1 MRKKKVT
8 DYWYV
13 FLIALFFISTAGVYI
28 FFGESSYIAIHD
40 NLDLFVAQFQMMK
53 NTDSF
58 FAHGVEI
65 PFLGGVTRDNLPSE
79 LSLYTVLYMIFP
91 SFAAYAVGYL
101 LKVAIAIGSVWLLA
115 KDWYGESFG
124 KYKPIVALTGF
135 AYGILNMFPAFGIP
149 FASIPLVIYLLRRI
163 YKKPS
168 WKWYTVLFCYPF
180 LSYFSYFGFFILAYL
195 AMAVI
200 WLGLRDKKLSKSLLG
215 AVFVLAAGYAAFE
228 YRLFGVMLFGN
239 VETIRSTMVEADLT
253 AKEILAQSI
262 DVWRHGMFHAE
273 SVHDRFIWWIC
284 MLYFIYQNDRY
295 ITRRNWKGMF
305 HDIYNLLMLL
315 LVFNSVVYGIY
326 NWGAFRGLVETLI
339 PFLKGFQFNRTVF
352 FSPFVWYAAFFI
364 VLQRMYTAAEEV
376 RGSEGKEMMG
386 AGGLKKMRKL
396 RKPAANGMALIA
408 IAVILL
414 APTRYNDL
422 FVTCKNK
429 ALELLKGKAIDEM
442 NYEEFY
448 SEALFQ
454 DIKTDIGYDGEWS
467 IAYGFHPAVLEYNG
481 IATLDGYLGFYP
493 QQYKED
499 FRRIIAPALE
509 RVEAS
514 RVYYDDWGARVY
526 LYSGTEPSVVSNS
539 KSFTIADRRL
549 YMDAQ
554 AFEELGGKYLFSRFE
569 LSNEEEEGFCLVRA
583 YGTQE
588 SPYMVYLYER

>member
-1 MRKKKVT
+1 MKKKKVT

-28 FFGESSYIAIHD
+28 VFGESSYIAIHD

-91 SFAAYAVGYL
+91 SFAAYVVGYL
-101 LKVAIAIGSVWLLA
+101 LKVAIAVESVWLLA

-124 KYKPIVALTGF
+124 KYKPIVALMGF

-149 FASIPLVIYLLRRI
+149 FASIPLAIYLLRRI
-163 YKKPS
+163 YKMPS
-168 WKWYTVLFCYPF
+168 WKWYIALFCYPF

-215 AVFVLAAGYAAFE
+215 AVFVLAAGYVAFE

-253 AKEILAQSI
+253 AKEILAQSV

-305 HDIYNLLMLL
+305 HDIYNLLMCL

-326 NWGAFRGLVETLI
+326 NWGAFRCLVETLI

-352 FSPFVWYAAFFI
+352 FSPFLWYAAFFI
-364 VLQRMYTAAEEV
+364 VLQRMYAVAEKV
-376 RGSEGKEMMG
+376 RGGEGKEMMG

-396 RKPAANGMALIA
+396 WKPAANTMALIA

-429 ALELLKGKAIDEM
+429 ALELLKGKAVDEM

-448 SEALFQ
+448 SEALFWN
-454 DIKTDIGYDGEWS
+454 IKTDIGYNGEWS
-467 IAYGFHPAVLEYNG
+467 VAYGFHPAVLEYNG
-481 IATLDGYLGFYP
+481 ISTLDGYLGFYP

-514 RVYYDDWGARVY
+514 RIYYDDWGARVY

-539 KSFTIADRRL
+539 KSFTIADQRL

-569 LSNEEEEGFCLVRA
+569 LSNEEEAGFCFVRA
-583 YGTQE
+583 YGTEE